1 MSVFVVKKSVMSSF
15 PRALILALV
24 SAGGFSSALAANVS
38 WTGGDGNFLDG
49 GNWAGGS
56 FPVAANNGQVSN
68 GATATLS
75 SGSATLTELWIGN
88 TAAGNFVQTGGTLNL
103 SAGVSGR
110 GNGGVGT
117 WTMTGG
123 TLNTAELRVGGGTGT
138 ATTPVTSN
146 GTMTISG
153 SSTAV
158 NTTAFVGVGTSGTGT
173 LTLTDSAVWTHSGNT
188 VFLIGGDNNASPQA
202 GGTGTLNV
210 LNGATLSLT
219 GDANL
224 SIGRNTSTTTT
235 TGNGAVVINGGTV
248 TLNTGTLNFGST
260 QGGNQLP
267 GTGTLTVSSGT
278 LTVPAG
284 IRFNQGNG
292 TANFNGG
299 VTTTNGIVKVK
310 TSGVGTVNF
319 NGGTIK
325 AAADSA
331 DFVTFATGTTGNGTI
346 SLNILTNGLNFD
358 TNGKAVTISQS
369 LSGVGGL
376 TKLGAGTLTLS
387 AAQAYTGNTTISA
400 GTLSIKSAFL
410 ADTSDI
416 SITSGGFFDLDTAGV
431 TDTVHALYVDGV
443 AQAAGTYGAIN
454 SGATYERSYITGT
467 GFLLVSVPEPA
478 AGGAA
483 VAGLLGVLVVVRR
496 RAVRL

>member
-1 MSVFVVKKSVMSSF
+1 MFVFAAKKSVMLSV
-15 PRALILALV
+15 PRALIFAV
-24 SAGGFSSALAANVS
+24 AATGGFSSGQAANVS
-38 WTGGDGNFLDG
+38 WTGGDGSFLDG
-49 GNWAGGS
+49 SNWAGGS

-68 GATATLS
+68 GETATLS

-153 SSTAV
+153 ASTVV
-158 NTTAFVGVGTSGTGT
+158 NTTAFVGIGTSGTGT
-173 LTLTDSAVWTHSGNT
+173 LTLTDSAVWTHSGDT
-188 VFLIGGDNNASPQA
+188 VFLIGGDNNSSGQA
-202 GGTGTLNV
+202 GGTGTLKI
-210 LNGATLSLT
+210 LNGAALSLT
-219 GDANL
+219 GGANF

-235 TGNGAVVINGGTV
+235 TGNGTVVIDGGTV

-260 QGGNQLP
+260 QGTNQLA
-267 GTGTLTVSSGT
+267 GTGTLTVASGT
-278 LTVPAG
+278 LTVPNG
-284 IRFNQGNG
+284 VRFNQGNG

-299 VTTTNGIVKVK
+299 VTTINGIVKVK
-310 TSGVGTVNF
+310 ASGTGTVNF
-319 NGGTIK
+319 NGGTIR
-325 AAADSA
+325 AAADST
-331 DFVTFATGTTGNGTI
+331 DFVSISGTTGTGTI

-358 TNGKAVTISQS
+358 TNGNAVTVAQT

-387 AAQAYTGNTTISA
+387 VAQAYTGNTAISA
-400 GTLSIKSAFL
+400 GTLSVKSAFL
-410 ADTSDI
+410 ADSSDV
-416 SITSGGFFDLDTAGV
+416 SITSGGFFDLDTAGA
-431 TDTVHALYVDGV
+431 TDTIHALYVDGV

-478 AGGAA
+478 ACGAV
-483 VAGLLGVLVVVRR
+483 VAGLLGVLVVIRR
-496 RAVRL
+496 RAVRP